1 MSLTL
6 SCLWERARAG
16 RDRWNNRT
24 ASGIGNKWWREK
36 MFKQIDYTMVV
47 VSDMDRAVEF
57 YRDRLGIPLKFQS
70 PDWTEFQTGATT
82 LALHGGGVTPTGPPA
97 GDPTKQAGSCSIG
110 FNVEDVDKTYEELK
124 AKGIRFVMPP
134 TQREGEG
141 IKLAVCIDPDG
152 LPIAF
157 AQTIAQ
163 TAAS

>member
-1 MSLTL
+1 
-6 SCLWERARAG
+6 
-16 RDRWNNRT
+16 
-24 ASGIGNKWWREK
+24 

-47 VSDMDRAVEF
+47 VSDMSRSVEF

-70 PDWTEFQTGATT
+70 PDWTEFQTGTTT
-82 LALHGGGVTPTGPPA
+82 LALHGGGIIPTTPPA

-110 FNVEDVDKTYEELK
+110 FNVADVDKTYEELK
-124 AKGIRFVMPP
+124 TKGIKFVMPP

-141 IKLAVCIDPDG
+141 IKLAVCVDPDG

-163 TAAS
+163 GATS